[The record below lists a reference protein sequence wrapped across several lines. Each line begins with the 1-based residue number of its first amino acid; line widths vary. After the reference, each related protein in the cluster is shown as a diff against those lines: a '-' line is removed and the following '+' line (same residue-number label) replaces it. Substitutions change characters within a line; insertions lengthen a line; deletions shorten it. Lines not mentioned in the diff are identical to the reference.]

1 MFLVEHVCCISVLIY
16 FPSCM
21 YTCTCTQRVVV
32 ACVCVIKHMAVNSG
46 VLTCWFIQRRV
57 NSAAVV
63 AGHPESVVNRV
74 EVIMFMLQVNKAE
87 RQFPDTL

>member
-1 MFLVEHVCCISVLIY
+1 
-16 FPSCM
+16 
-21 YTCTCTQRVVV
+21 
-32 ACVCVIKHMAVNSG
+32 MAVNSG

-87 RQFPDTL
+87 PQFPDTL